1 MYPKLIEY
9 KIKNVIETNLKI
21 CNNYKNRYINIIFN
35 LICGALLI
43 SVIFIILYSKYKNK
57 NNIKMQKK
65 KENEKR
71 NYILYNLRKFQNIN
85 NKTITNIPFY

>member
-35 LICGALLI
+35 LICGTLLI

-71 NYILYNLRKFQNIN
+71 DYILYNLRKFQNIN